1 MPMVVRRHGWRQGW
15 TAPISAM
22 SRQCKLDLVSD
33 GIDASGT
40 DEALAIRACLVR
52 RGIPSDSIVV
62 DPAGNDTW
70 STARNASDFMRNRG
84 GRVRW

>member
-1 MPMVVRRHGWRQGW
+1 
-15 TAPISAM
+15 M

-70 STARNASDFMRNRG
+70 STARNTSDFMRNRG